1 MNKIKSIIQGLYGI
15 SESENMISKESARFT
30 LSKTVECLELAL
42 KEHDKEIRAKVID
55 EFAERLKAESF
66 SGYVTLE
73 DYCEDTIESVAV
85 EDIVRI
91 AEQMKG

>member
-42 KEHDKEIRAKVID
+42 KEHDKEIRAKAID
-55 EFAERLKAESF
+55 EFAEKIQWEYLNSCGLKQREIDF
-66 SGYVTLE
+66 LPG
-73 DYCEDTIESVAV
+73 I
-85 EDIVRI
+85 
-91 AEQMKG
+91 